1 MTLSPKKTTSIKCF
15 SFLTLNRFHCFV
27 IVIMRMQEFTLCDH
41 DSLKKCTI
49 CVVAIKIEQLFHR
62 GNISKNINVTYDD
75 AVLTQQDVFTWS
87 VFCVDLI
94 FLFVI
99 KPVNTAATTHFFC
112 SFLLLSCVYMIVK
125 RRNITKKCLEWNRR
139 KKRTKVCL
147 LVQNFECRNIT
158 RELYFRL

>member
-49 CVVAIKIEQLFHR
+49 CVVAIKLEQLFHR

-87 VFCVDLI
+87 LFLLI
-94 FLFVI
+94 YFFSSSSNQSILQPLHI
-99 KPVNTAATTHFFC
+99 FFC
-112 SFLLLSCVYMIVK
+112 SFLLLSCVCMILK

-139 KKRTKVCL
+139 KKGTKVCL